1 MSRRGC
7 TDPTGL
13 RRKRD
18 MEEHQKERRRALQA
32 RHRANLATLFE
43 TLNTVVCPTSNKM
56 PAKWKILDHA
66 KGFLKEQEAHL
77 SRLML
82 LKGIFLGNED
92 GPCSLEE
99 VRAEYRRLQS
109 HSRRPGGFRRHGG
122 DDGEDLTET
131 SEEDSA
137 EETLDDS
144 APSQT
149 SINSLTNILEF
160 EGYLLFYRQ
169 TLEKLVCSGVLSPGQ
184 TGLAVVSEAISGLW
198 DSFSPERRA
207 AYQTCPPQQSTL
219 GWEGPAETPPNPV
232 PDTHLHLTLQ
242 PSTQANSQGASSP
255 SSYEEVGTCGDF
267 DKLREIYKDIMCFV
281 KTQMV
286 EKPEHNQD
294 VCLSAMRDH
303 EEIFLQCSE
312 SFDSEDM

>member
-7 TDPTGL
+7 TGPTGL

-109 HSRRPGGFRRHGG
+109 HSRRPGGHRRHGG
-122 DDGEDLTET
+122 ADGEDLTET
-131 SEEDSA
+131 SEEDSE
-137 EETLDDS
+137 EETLEDS
-144 APSQT
+144 
-149 SINSLTNILEF
+149 F
-160 EGYLLFYRQ
+160 EGWGYLLFYRQ

-207 AYQTCPPQQSTL
+207 AYQTWPP
-219 GWEGPAETPPNPV
+219 ETPPTPV

-255 SSYEEVGTCGDF
+255 SSYEEDLLQDAYDVVKKEMDSTSDHSPVLASPQCGDF
-267 DKLREIYKDIMCFV
+267 DKLQEIYKDIMCFV

-286 EKPEHNQD
+286 EKPEYNQEPEHNQ
-294 VCLSAMRDH
+294 VWLEPEH
-303 EEIFLQCSE
+303 NQV
-312 SFDSEDM
+312 